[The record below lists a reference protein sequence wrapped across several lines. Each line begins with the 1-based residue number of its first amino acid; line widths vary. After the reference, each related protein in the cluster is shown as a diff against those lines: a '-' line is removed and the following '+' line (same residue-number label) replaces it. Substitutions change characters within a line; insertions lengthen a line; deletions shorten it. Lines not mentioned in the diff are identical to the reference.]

1 VARATGAL
9 SPLAAAGSGRAPAAA
24 RVILRPGREARLRA
38 GHLWVYKS
46 DIARVA
52 GDFEPGDALQVGD
65 ARGRLLGAGYYNP
78 ASTIAVRL
86 LTRGRGEIP
95 GPDLIRR
102 RIEQAL
108 AYRRRVTDGAPLMR
122 LVSSEG
128 DALPGLIVDRY
139 ADWLVVQIGTLGM
152 ERQRDA
158 IVAALVDLL
167 SPRGIFERS
176 DLSVRAHEGLE
187 PRTGVLHGE
196 VPETAE
202 ATLDG
207 LRLEVPLRGGQKT
220 GLFLDQRPNRLALR
234 PFARGRRVLDLFC
247 NTGGFALHA
256 LAGGAVEAIGVDL
269 SADAVAAASRNAE
282 RNGFASRAR
291 FLEANAFDVLKDL
304 DRRHE
309 RFDLIVLDP
318 PAFTKS
324 RSSVPAARR
333 GYKEINLRALRLAS
347 PEAIV
352 VTSSCSFHLGPEEFL
367 AVVREAA
374 ADAEREVT
382 LLSLAGQ
389 GPDHP
394 VNLGVPET
402 RYLKCAFLALR

>member
-1 VARATGAL
+1 MAEP
-9 SPLAAAGSGRAPAAA
+9 SA
-24 RVILRPGREARLRA
+24 RVILKPGRDARLRA
-38 GHLWVYKS
+38 GHLWVYTG

-52 GDFEPGDALQVGD
+52 GNSEPGDAVEVTD
-65 ARGRLLGAGYYNP
+65 TRGRVLGSGYYNP

-86 LTRGRGEIP
+86 LTRTPRGETP
-95 GPDLIRR
+95 ASELIRR
-102 RIEQAL
+102 RLEDAL
-108 AYRRRVTDGAPLMR
+108 AYRRRVTDMAPAMR

-128 DALPGLIVDRY
+128 DALPGLTVDRY
-139 ADWLVVQIGTLGM
+139 GDWLVVQIGTLGM
-152 ERQRDA
+152 EKRRDA

-167 SPRGIFERS
+167 APRGIYERS
-176 DLSVRAHEGLE
+176 DLSVRAHEGLA
-187 PRTGVLHGE
+187 PRTGVLYGE

-202 ATLDG
+202 VTLDG
-207 LRLEVPLRGGQKT
+207 LRLEVPLRSGQKT
-220 GLFLDQRPNRLALR
+220 GLFLDQRQNRLALR
-234 PFARGRRVLDLFC
+234 PFAPGRRMLDLFC

-256 LAGGAVEAIGVDL
+256 LAAGAREAIGVDL
-269 SADAVAAASRNAE
+269 AADAVASAARNAE

-291 FLEANAFDVLKDL
+291 FLEANAFDLLKDL
-304 DRRHE
+304 DRRRE

-324 RSSVPAARR
+324 RASVAAARR

-347 PEAIV
+347 PDALV
-352 VTSSCSFHLGPEEFL
+352 VTSSCSYHLGPEEFL
-367 AVVREAA
+367 EVLREAA
-374 ADAEREVT
+374 ADAGRQVT

-394 VNLGVPET
+394 VHLGVPET